1 MDQRGDIFPET
12 GGEAIQ
18 TVARK
23 AEELMRD
30 GPPAAHRLILL
41 REAAD
46 ATDTTIRD
54 TELKRLLV
62 EARRTLLGT
71 FDAITERPLS
81 LAPTPWLWEGLV
93 MPEAFN
99 MLLALP
105 KVGKTSLVLETLG
118 EWVHGA
124 PNFLG
129 QQFHGACPP
138 VLLVGTDQPENDW
151 ARMLRDA
158 RLLDASLRM
167 LPTIVGLYTAG
178 TPLHLDEEGIELIA
192 SHAEDNPS
200 LPGDNYVGR
209 GLPGGSQPGRNP

>member
-1 MDQRGDIFPET
+1 MAKRTAE
-12 GGEAIQ
+12 EAIQ

-30 GPPAAHRLILL
+30 GTPPAHRLILL

-62 EARRTLLGT
+62 EARRSLLGT
-71 FDAITERPLS
+71 FDAITDRPLS

-105 KVGKTSLVLETLG
+105 KVGKTSLVLEALG

-129 QQFHGACPP
+129 QQFHGPVLQCYWWAPISQKTTGPGCCGMPGYWMPPSGCCPP
-138 VLLVGTDQPENDW
+138 SWGCTPQGHPSTLM
-151 ARMLRDA
+151 RK
-158 RLLDASLRM
+158 
-167 LPTIVGLYTAG
+167 GL
-178 TPLHLDEEGIELIA
+178 
-192 SHAEDNPS
+192 S
-200 LPGDNYVGR
+200 
-209 GLPGGSQPGRNP
+209 